1 MTTVHAYDFYRSGT
15 ALLNQKG
22 CDFVAQKMK
31 KIYTP
36 ASLRFAILCAVTA
49 QTLGYANPAL
59 ASCGSSFCLVNTD
72 WAVQGAWLDRGNRLD
87 LRYEQVRQDQL
98 MSGSRQLAANE
109 VDPRNREIDS
119 TSHRWLL
126 NLDHGINEHW
136 AISASIPLIDR
147 SHRHTEAGAPVS
159 WNFRQIGD
167 ARLSARYQSALQDAA
182 SGGGSVFGA
191 NAGVKLATG
200 KTDIANDTGTRAE
213 RSLQPGTGTTD
224 LVASVYYRRVLADLA
239 TSWFIQASLEAPFNE
254 KDGYKPG
261 KKFGLDLGIRTEW
274 HHHFSPMLQLNFQRR
289 ERDAGIHAEPENSGG
304 DSLSISPGLSYK
316 LAAQTHIYGF
326 VQIPLHQRVNGE
338 QLSPQWA
345 ATIGIQSTF

>member
-1 MTTVHAYDFYRSGT
+1 
-15 ALLNQKG
+15 
-22 CDFVAQKMK
+22 MK
-31 KIYTP
+31 KINTP
-36 ASLRFAILCAVTA
+36 SSLRVVILCAVTA
-49 QTLGYANPAL
+49 QTIGYSSLAL
-59 ASCGSSFCLVNTD
+59 ASCGASFCLVNTD
-72 WAVQGAWLDRGNRLD
+72 WVVQGAWLDRGNRLD

-98 MSGSRQLAANE
+98 MSGSRKLAANE
-109 VDPRNREIDS
+109 VDLRNREVET

-126 NLDHGINEHW
+126 NVDHGINEHW
-136 AISASIPLIDR
+136 GISASIPFIDR
-147 SHRHTEAGAPVS
+147 SHLHTEAGAPVT

-167 ARLSARYQSALQDAA
+167 ARLSARYQSALQDTAT
-182 SGGGSVFGA
+182 GGGTVFGA
-191 NAGVKLATG
+191 NAGLKLATG

-239 TSWFIQASLEAPFNE
+239 TSWFVQANLEAPLNE

-274 HHHFSPMLQLNFQRR
+274 SRNFSPMLQLNFQSR
-289 ERDAGIHAEPENSGG
+289 ERDSGFNAEPENSGG

-316 LAAQTHIYGF
+316 LAGQAHIYGF

-338 QLSPQWA
+338 QLSPKWA